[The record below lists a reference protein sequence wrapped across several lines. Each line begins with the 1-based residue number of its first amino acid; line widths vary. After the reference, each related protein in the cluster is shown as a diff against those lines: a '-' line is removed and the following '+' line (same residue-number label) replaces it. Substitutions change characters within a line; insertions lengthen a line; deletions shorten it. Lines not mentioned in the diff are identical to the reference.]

1 MTESSPMPTLD
12 PPPLAGALALIE
24 RELAPRRRRRYSGL
38 IVANVGV
45 VAALLS
51 LWSTEPGPLPLRL
64 HVAFGAMVGIGVAW
78 TATLLWLRT
87 RQTSLLADD
96 RVALAR
102 VAVGASLVFVV
113 VGTGI
118 ALGRAEA
125 GAAWAVG
132 SAGGS
137 LLVVA
142 NVMLVRAT
150 RQRALLRALRARLE
164 AGA

>member
-1 MTESSPMPTLD
+1 MTQPSQPASLE
-12 PPPLAGALALIE
+12 PPPVDGTLALIA
-24 RELAPRRRRRYSGL
+24 RELAPQRRRRHAGL
-38 IVANVGV
+38 LVANAGV

-51 LWSTEPGPLPLRL
+51 LWATEPGPLPARL
-64 HVAFGAMVGIGVAW
+64 HVAFGAMVGIGAAW
-78 TATLLWLRT
+78 IVTLLWLRT
-87 RQTSLLADD
+87 RHTSLLADD

-102 VAVGASLVFVV
+102 VAVGASLVFAV

-132 SAGGS
+132 SVGGS
-137 LLVVA
+137 FLLVA
-142 NVMLVRAT
+142 IGMLVRAT
-150 RQRALLRALRARLE
+150 RQRTLLRAMRARLE

>member
-1 MTESSPMPTLD
+1 MTQPPQSPALD
-12 PPPLAGALALIE
+12 PPSVDGALALIE

-38 IVANVGV
+38 LIANVGV
-45 VAALLS
+45 VAALGS
-51 LWSTEPGPLPLRL
+51 LWSTEPGPLPVRL
-64 HVAFGAMVGIGVAW
+64 HVAFGAMVGSGVAW
-78 TATLLWLRT
+78 IVTLLWLRA
-87 RQTSLLADD
+87 RHTSLLADD

-102 VAVGASLVFVV
+102 VAVGASLVFAA

-125 GAAWAVG
+125 GPAWAVG
-132 SAGGS
+132 SMGGS
-137 LLVVA
+137 FLVVA
-142 NVMLVRAT
+142 IVMLVRAT